1 MVSKLRNWDFNL
13 IILILEPR
21 SPTAQ
26 LLRLSELTKFHQS
39 QQTKEPHLA
48 YTLSSSSQSSP
59 LLFKLFLVSLE
70 EVSPLDKGRNSS
82 HPPHQPDFLKIL
94 EIIIPMR
101 GVLGQAS

>member
-1 MVSKLRNWDFNL
+1 MGKSSNDLPKATVSKLRNWDFNL

-48 YTLSSSSQSSP
+48 YTLQLEPEQSSP
-59 LLFKLFLVSLE
+59 L
-70 EVSPLDKGRNSS
+70 
-82 HPPHQPDFLKIL
+82 QT
-94 EIIIPMR
+94 IPGFTR
-101 GVLGQAS
+101 GSEPFRQG

>member
-82 HPPHQPDFLKIL
+82 HHHISQIFL
-94 EIIIPMR
+94 R
-101 GVLGQAS
+101 Y